1 MVARER
7 SLRDVV
13 NMWLGAGVAGRI
25 RVTRITRSRR
35 RAWRC
40 VCVESEGDQRSVK
53 IMFFRHDDG
62 SWFVFPPAPR
72 RPAMGVAVHAEHQE
86 TTGQQ

>member
-13 NMWLGAGVAGRI
+13 NMWLGSDVAGRS

-35 RAWRC
+35 EAWRC
-40 VCVESEGDQRSVK
+40 VCVESEGDQRSLK

-62 SWFVFPPAPR
+62 CWFVFPPAPR
-72 RPAMGVAVHAEHQE
+72 RPAMGVAVHAENRG
-86 TTGQQ
+86 TTGRQ

>member
-13 NMWLGAGVAGRI
+13 NMWLGADVVGRI
-25 RVTRITRSRR
+25 RMTRIVRSRR
-35 RAWRC
+35 KPWRC
-40 VCVESEGDQRSVK
+40 VCVESEGDQRCLK

-62 SWFVFPPAPR
+62 SWFVFPPATR
-72 RPAMGVAVHAEHQE
+72 RPAMGGRCAPKIRK
-86 TTGQQ
+86 

>member
-7 SLRDVV
+7 LLRDVV
-13 NMWLGAGVAGRI
+13 NMWLGSDVAGRS

-35 RAWRC
+35 EAWRC
-40 VCVESEGDQRSVK
+40 VCVESEGDPRSLK

-62 SWFVFPPAPR
+62 CWFVFPPAPR
-72 RPAMGVAVHAEHQE
+72 RPAMGVAVHAENRG
-86 TTGQQ
+86 TTGRQ

>member
-13 NMWLGAGVAGRI
+13 SMWLGSDVAGRI

-40 VCVESEGDQRSVK
+40 VCVESGGDQRSLK

-72 RPAMGVAVHAEHQE
+72 RPVMGVAVHGESQGTA
-86 TTGQQ
+86 GQQ